1 MTSSHDELA
10 SSDVMG
16 RRWRLLDLEDSRNVG
31 GIMCATIS
39 LASGVRSPEEDEG
52 RMRKED

>member
-1 MTSSHDELA
+1 VTSSHDELA
-10 SSDVMG
+10 SSYVMG
-16 RRWRLLDLEDSRNVG
+16 RRWRLLDLEDSRNGG